1 MFTVS
6 DVVSVVESDLIS
18 GALACPTCAG
28 RLRPW
33 GWARPRR
40 FDVENTF
47 RFVKNTLDWTTPALR
62 TPEQADRWTWLVAAA
77 YTQLR
82 LARSLVDDL
91 RLPLER
97 RRKPGRLT
105 PGSGRHKRTRLEQ
118 RTRYPAIKKA
128 A

>member
-1 MFTVS
+1 MRGS
-6 DVVSVVESDLIS
+6 AASVGMGQAATIRHREHLPVRQEHPGLDH
-18 GALACPTCAG
+18 
-28 RLRPW
+28 
-33 GWARPRR
+33 PR
-40 FDVENTF
+40 
-47 RFVKNTLDWTTPALR
+47 AAH
-62 TPEQADRWTWLVAAA
+62 PEQADRWTWLVAAG